1 MGYEKF
7 KRLLVLL
14 GVAYL
19 SAMYALALIVSGIMF
34 FDSQLGGLAR
44 YAVGFC
50 LLSLSLAG
58 CYAFFRLSAAYQKSV
73 VRLTKPA
80 KLQQ

>member
-44 YAVGFC
+44 YAVGLC
-50 LLSLSLAG
+50 LLLLSLCG
-58 CYAFFRLSAAYQKSV
+58 CHALFRLSAAYQKSV